1 MLFFMIFGNVGTV
14 SLLQGSGTYA
24 VEAVIQTTTP
34 REVGRYSTH
43 SFLSKGGGSKVQF
56 VPSGRG
62 IQVHFVTNKMGGG
75 GEGGVKYSL
84 FPVGGRMEVRYKVQS
99 PL

>member
-1 MLFFMIFGNVGTV
+1 MIFGNDSTV

-62 IQVHFVTNKMGGG
+62 IQVHFVTNKRGG

-84 FPVGGRMEVRYKVQS
+84 FPVGGRMEVRHKVQS